1 MIKLIFGTFLKC
13 LKSVLTKNQL
23 FRRGKMREIKYEEI
37 VKSVKDM
44 ILFSATNLPKDAY
57 KALEDAYKA
66 EKSEVCKQV
75 LKQILENADIA
86 KNETRP
92 LCQDTGLAV
101 FFVKVGEDVK
111 VVGGSLK
118 KAINEGT
125 EQGYKEGYLRA
136 STCHWDTRAN
146 LKDEVGYNLPAIIHF
161 DLVEG
166 DSLDIEYAAKG
177 GGSEN
182 VSRATVFPPAKG
194 RKGIIEY
201 VKQVI
206 SDAGPN
212 PCPPLTVG
220 VGIGGTFEK
229 AVISSKHA
237 LFRELGS
244 KNPDPVLDSMEAEL
258 MVLLNNLGIGA
269 MGMGGTNTVLGVH
282 IEKNPCHIASLPV
295 SVNVQCHS
303 SRHMHIKL

>member
-1 MIKLIFGTFLKC
+1 
-13 LKSVLTKNQL
+13 
-23 FRRGKMREIKYEEI
+23 MREIKYDDI
-37 VKSVKDM
+37 VKTIRDTIIYSGTV
-44 ILFSATNLPKDAY
+44 LPKDAY
-57 KALEDAYKA
+57 KALSDAHES
-66 EKSEVCKQV
+66 EKSPVCKEV
-75 LKQILENADIA
+75 LRQLLENADIA
-86 KNETRP
+86 ANETKP

-118 KAINEGT
+118 AAINEGT
-125 EQGYKEGYLRA
+125 RQGYEDGYLRA

-146 LKDEVGYNLPAIIHF
+146 LKEEIGYNLPAVIHF

-166 DSLDIEYAAKG
+166 DELEIEYAAKG

-182 VSRATVFPPAKG
+182 VSRAIVLAPAKG
-194 RKGIIEY
+194 RAGIVEF

-229 AVISSKHA
+229 AAISSKHA
-237 LFRELGS
+237 LFRTLGS
-244 KNPDPVLDSMEAEL
+244 KNEDPTLDSMEHEL
-258 MVLLNNLGIGA
+258 MTELNKLGIGA
-269 MGMGGTNTVLGVH
+269 MGMGGTQTVLGVH

-303 SRHMHIKL
+303 SRHTVIKL